1 MNIVLAGAGE
11 VGLNLA
17 KSLSHEN
24 HNISIIDHDKDHL
37 DYIATNVDVLTV
49 HGDASSIEVL
59 KRANIEYADIFMAI
73 TSLEQTN
80 LLSAIIAKK
89 LGAKKTFARV
99 TNPEF
104 LSEDEK
110 INFEALG
117 VDKIFSPRIL
127 AVKEISRLL
136 QRVAFSNV
144 FAFEGGKIYSVGF
157 TVDKTS
163 IINNK
168 SLIEIA
174 QRVCDFPLRIMTVL
188 RNGETII
195 PSGSF
200 IIQEG
205 DQIYLSVSSKDLKK
219 VNRLVG
225 KKLKKIK
232 NLMIVGGTPLALRTA
247 QKLEN
252 QYKVSLVINSK
263 DKARQAIEKLENTLV
278 IVGDPSDTE
287 MLKEEGIEA
296 MDAFIALTEKS
307 ETNII
312 SSLLAEELGVFKT
325 IALVVNKA
333 YIHLSQHIGID
344 TFINK
349 KDIAADYIYQ
359 FVRQGKVEAVS
370 SIHGAEAET
379 IEYEVQENNEVTKGP
394 IKELNLDN
402 RFIIAGAIRNGEPII
417 PDGNFQIRTGDKII
431 IMVHKDEIPF
441 VEELF
446 S

>member
-17 KSLSHEN
+17 RSLAHEN

-37 DYIATNVDVLTV
+37 EYIATNVDVLTV

-59 KRANIEYADIFMAI
+59 KNANIEFADIFMAI
-73 TSLEQTN
+73 TSMEQTN

-99 TNPEF
+99 SNPEF
-104 LSEDEK
+104 LSEDQK
-110 INFEALG
+110 INFGSLG

-127 AVKEISRLL
+127 AVKEIRRLL

-144 FAFEGGKIYSVGF
+144 YEFDGGKIYSVGF

-163 IINNK
+163 VINNK

-174 QRVCDFPLRIMTVL
+174 QKVCDFPLRVMTVL
-188 RNGETII
+188 RNDETII
-195 PSGSF
+195 PNGNF
-200 IIQEG
+200 VINEG
-205 DQIYLSVSSKDLKK
+205 DHIYLSVLSKDLKK

-232 NLMIVGGTPLALRTA
+232 NVMIVGGTPLALRTA
-247 QKLEN
+247 IKLEQ
-252 QYKVSLVINSK
+252 QYKVTLIINSRSK
-263 DKARQAIEKLENTLV
+263 SREAIEILDNCLV

-287 MLKEEGIEA
+287 LLKEEGIEG

-325 IALVVNKA
+325 IALVDNAA
-333 YIHLSQHIGID
+333 YILSLIHI
-344 TFINK
+344 
-349 KDIAADYIYQ
+349 
-359 FVRQGKVEAVS
+359 
-370 SIHGAEAET
+370 
-379 IEYEVQENNEVTKGP
+379 
-394 IKELNLDN
+394 
-402 RFIIAGAIRNGEPII
+402 
-417 PDGNFQIRTGDKII
+417 
-431 IMVHKDEIPF
+431 
-441 VEELF
+441 
-446 S
+446 

>member
-17 KSLSHEN
+17 KSLAHEN

-37 DYIATNVDVLTV
+37 EYIATNVDVLTV

-59 KRANIEYADIFMAI
+59 KNANIEFADIFMAI
-73 TSLEQTN
+73 TSMEQTN

-99 TNPEF
+99 SNPEF
-104 LSEDEK
+104 LSEDQK
-110 INFEALG
+110 INFGSLG

-127 AVKEISRLL
+127 AVKEIRRLL

-144 FAFEGGKIYSVGF
+144 YEFEGGKIYSVGF

-163 IINNK
+163 VINNK

-174 QRVCDFPLRIMTVL
+174 QKVCDFPLRVMTVL
-188 RNGETII
+188 RDDETII
-195 PSGSF
+195 PNGNF
-200 IIQEG
+200 VINEG
-205 DQIYLSVSSKDLKK
+205 DHIYLSVLSKDLKK

-232 NLMIVGGTPLALRTA
+232 NVMIVGGTPLALRTA
-247 QKLEN
+247 IKLEQ
-252 QYKVSLVINSK
+252 QYKVTLIINSRSK
-263 DKARQAIEKLENTLV
+263 SREAIEILDNCLV

-287 MLKEEGIEA
+287 LLKEEGIEG

-325 IALVVNKA
+325 IALVDNAA
-333 YIHLSQHIGID
+333 YIRLSQHIGID

-349 KDIAADYIYQ
+349 KDIAADYIHQ
-359 FVRQGKVEAVS
+359 FVRQGKVEAIS
-370 SIHGAEAET
+370 SMAGVDAET
-379 IEYEVQENNEVTKGP
+379 IEYEVQENNEVTKAP

-402 RFIIAGAIRNGEPII
+402 RFIIAGAIRNGQPII
-417 PDGNFQIRTGDKII
+417 PDGNFLIQTGDKII
-431 IMVHKDEIPF
+431 ILVLKDEIPF

-446 S
+446 T